1 MQIVDNAM
9 PYSINKECIQC
20 NDCISR
26 CPTGA
31 IQMMED
37 GRYWI
42 DPTICNQCEGYY
54 PEPQCLS
61 ICPVDSPMPLP
72 AKKGRNKVNPRPIT
86 SQDLFLN
93 GSTNTFAS
101 ALVIWELCNILTQKQ
116 SLPWQIDELG
126 HLYYQRKVSRNRGKL
141 TFKVTDECEWNSME
155 LLQQKAAEKAIAQLD
170 IRSCCL
176 NLIYAAH
183 ATALERPWEQ
193 EFTIN
198 DQQIEQYLGLE
209 KRKDLSKLT
218 KLTLIKILAQQACQ
232 FLVKV
237 DWLRHGKIPGFSIPQ
252 DRVWHLVN
260 IEHHVQEDD
269 LGCQHLTGL
278 TFQIRAGEWA
288 KYFFNQEGY
297 WQRTAFYQYGNLP
310 KSLLTQVMSIWQQHE
325 GAVRMILWLLFKTK
339 MGKDQRI
346 TVQTLMRVA
355 YGEERMG
362 EAASQSGGQK
372 RLMRTFESNLE
383 ALSTYGLKPLFDP
396 ETYPPE
402 IQPLWAK
409 LAELPD
415 DPEAALEF
423 WLEDGRGDHSL
434 TDVAP
439 RGKWN
444 RLMNARLL
452 GFDLPSDWEQKLS
465 AKDQSQHKN
474 KQKINKRKIKTARK
488 DRLMGSQITL
498 ARKKLK
504 LSQRQLA
511 SQMGKSQSWVR
522 DVEKGRFHP
531 KGEDQNKLHQILQA
545 EVHVENK

>member
-1 MQIVDNAM
+1 M

-20 NDCISR
+20 NDCVSR

-31 IQMMED
+31 IKTQDD

-42 DPTICNQCEGYY
+42 DPTLCNQCEGYY

-61 ICPVDSPMPLP
+61 ICPVDSPMPLQ
-72 AKKGRNKVNPRPIT
+72 AKKGRNKVNPRPLT
-86 SQDLFLN
+86 SQNLFLN
-93 GSTNTFAS
+93 GSTNIFAS
-101 ALVIWELCNILTQKQ
+101 ALVVWELCNILTQKK
-116 SLPWQIDELG
+116 SIPWEIDESG
-126 HLYYQRKVSRNRGKL
+126 DFSYQRKVSRNRGKL
-141 TFKVTDECEWNSME
+141 TFKVTDQWEFNSRE
-155 LLQQKAAEKAIAQLD
+155 PLQQKAAEEAIAQLD

-209 KRKDLSKLT
+209 KRKDLNKLT
-218 KLTLIKILAQQACQ
+218 KLTLIKTLAQQACQ
-232 FLVKV
+232 ILVKV

-260 IEHHVQEDD
+260 IEHHVQEDE

-278 TFQIRAGEWA
+278 TFKIRAGEWA

-310 KSLLTQVMSIWQQHE
+310 QSLLTQVMSIWQQHE

-346 TVQTLMRVA
+346 TIQTLMRVA
-355 YGEERMG
+355 YGEERLL
-362 EAASQSGGQK
+362 EAAFQSGGQK
-372 RLMRTFESNLE
+372 RLMRTFESDLE

-396 ETYPPE
+396 ETYPAE

-423 WLEDGRGDHSL
+423 WLEDGSGDRSL

-439 RGKWN
+439 R
-444 RLMNARLL
+444 
-452 GFDLPSDWEQKLS
+452 
-465 AKDQSQHKN
+465 
-474 KQKINKRKIKTARK
+474 
-488 DRLMGSQITL
+488 
-498 ARKKLK
+498 
-504 LSQRQLA
+504 
-511 SQMGKSQSWVR
+511 
-522 DVEKGRFHP
+522 
-531 KGEDQNKLHQILQA
+531 
-545 EVHVENK
+545 ENGTD

>member
-1 MQIVDNAM
+1 M
-9 PYSINKECIQC
+9 PYSINKDCVQC
-20 NDCISR
+20 SDCISQ

-31 IQMMED
+31 IKMRED

-42 DPTICNQCEGYY
+42 DPTLCNQCEGYY
-54 PEPQCLS
+54 PEPKCLS
-61 ICPVDSPMPLP
+61 MCPVDSPMPLQ

-86 SQDLFLN
+86 SQNLFLN

-101 ALVIWELCNILTQKQ
+101 ALVVWELCNILTQQQ
-116 SLPWQIDELG
+116 SIPWQVDQAGE
-126 HLYYQRKVSRNRGKL
+126 LYYQRKVSRNRGKL
-141 TFKVTDECEWNSME
+141 TFKVTDESE
-155 LLQQKAAEKAIAQLD
+155 LDKIETLQQKAAQEVIAQID

-193 EFTIN
+193 EFTIS

-209 KRKDLSKLT
+209 KRKDLNKLT
-218 KLTLIKILAQQACQ
+218 KLTLIKTLAQQACQ
-232 FLVKV
+232 ILVKV

-278 TFQIRAGEWA
+278 TFKIRAGAWA

-297 WQRTAFYQYGNLP
+297 WHRTAFYQYGHLP
-310 KSLLTQVMSIWQQHE
+310 QSLLTQVMSIWQQHE
-325 GAVRMILWLLFKTK
+325 GTVRMMLWLLFKTK

-346 TVQTLMRVA
+346 TVQTLMRIA
-355 YGEERMG
+355 YGEERLL
-362 EAASQSGGQK
+362 EAAHQSSGQK
-372 RLMRTFESNLE
+372 RLIKTFESNLE
-383 ALSTYGLKPLFDP
+383 ALASYGLKPLFDP
-396 ETYPPE
+396 ETYPAE

-423 WLEDGRGDHSL
+423 WLEDGSGDRAI

-444 RLMNARLL
+444 RLMNARLQ

-465 AKDQSQHKN
+465 SKDSSKHRN
-474 KQKINKRKIKTARK
+474 KQKISKRKIKTTRK
-488 DRLMGSQITL
+488 EQFMGSQITL

-504 LSQRQLA
+504 LSQRELA
-511 SQMGKSQSWVR
+511 IQIGKSQSWVR

-531 KGEDQNKLHQILQA
+531 KQEDQHKLHQILQSGIHA
-545 EVHVENK
+545 EVE